1 MPSPNGSGVMAGAE
15 RATRLSSPLAGED
28 TKPWRAALRR
38 SWRGG
43 EAAHNLA
50 PSPSFASR
58 QGGKLRYPLP
68 QGERGRL
75 AQ

>member
-1 MPSPNGSGVMAGAE
+1 MAGGKSASNF
-15 RATRLSSPLAGED
+15 SSPLAGED
-28 TKPWRAALRR
+28 TKPWRDAPRR

-43 EAAHNLA
+43 EAARKLA

-68 QGERGRL
+68 QGERGVSP
-75 AQ
+75 Q

>member
-1 MPSPNGSGVMAGAE
+1 MGDGE
-15 RATRLSSPLAGED
+15 CFSSPLAGED
-28 TKPWRAALRR
+28 TKPWERSELGEVGEGGDTAL
-38 SWRGG
+38 
-43 EAAHNLA
+43 HLA

-68 QGERGRL
+68 QGERGRS